1 MVISLQAVSESPAA
15 SLPTISPRRVSR
27 RDVDL
32 GLSPAAQEGSPS
44 PNSLPYQASPDHPD
58 VMEEDGMME
67 DEEGDDEGELS
78 SGADTPEV
86 CSTHSSN

>member
-1 MVISLQAVSESPAA
+1 MVVRLQAVSESPAA

-32 GLSPAAQEGSPS
+32 GLPLTAPEGSPS
-44 PNSLPYQASPDHPD
+44 PNSLPYQASPDHPAP
-58 VMEEDGMME
+58 MEEDGMME
-67 DEEGDDEGELS
+67 DEQDEEGELS

-86 CSTHSSN
+86 GSTCAW